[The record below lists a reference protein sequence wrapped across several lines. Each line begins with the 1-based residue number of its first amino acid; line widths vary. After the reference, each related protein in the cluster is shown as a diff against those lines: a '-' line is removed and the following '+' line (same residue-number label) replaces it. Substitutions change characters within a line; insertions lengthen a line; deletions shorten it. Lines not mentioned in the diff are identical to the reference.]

1 MTQFAKLLGV
11 QPLCT
16 WVPSERM
23 RMSTGLGG
31 VSMQDGRSRGFEA
44 LVSPGWL
51 ILYTL
56 LVNCCNLRKATAAAV
71 SLRKRAFDVLDMLVR
86 KACQASGASTL
97 QTTHAT
103 FSVSEGGHLQGDDHW
118 KQLMA
123 TRLGAQDTRGLA
135 RVCAEI
141 QAGQASDNA
150 RVGEGVVV
158 SSGG

>member
-1 MTQFAKLLGV
+1 MTQIAKLSGV

-23 RMSTGLGG
+23 RMPTGLRG
-31 VSMQDGRSRGFEA
+31 VSTQDGSSRGFEA

-56 LVNCCNLRKATAAAV
+56 LVNCCNLRKAQAAAV
-71 SLRKRAFDVLDMLVR
+71 ALRKRAFEVLDMLVR

-103 FSVSEGGHLQGDDHW
+103 FSVSQDGHLQGDDHW
-118 KQLMA
+118 KQLVA
-123 TRLGAQDTRGLA
+123 TGLGAHDTPGLA
-135 RVCAEI
+135 
-141 QAGQASDNA
+141 
-150 RVGEGVVV
+150 
-158 SSGG
+158 